1 VFASRLIAASQGG
14 ERELGHYQA
23 TFMPMIAGVGLAILL
38 TFLLRETGPGRK
50 SKRLAAAPAEN
61 LALR

>member
-1 VFASRLIAASQGG
+1 
-14 ERELGHYQA
+14 
-23 TFMPMIAGVGLAILL
+23 MIAGVALAILL